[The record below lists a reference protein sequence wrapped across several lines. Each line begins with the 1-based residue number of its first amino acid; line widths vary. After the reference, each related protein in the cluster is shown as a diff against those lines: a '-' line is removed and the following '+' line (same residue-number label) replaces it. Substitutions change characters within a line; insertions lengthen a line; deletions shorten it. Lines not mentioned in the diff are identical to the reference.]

1 MTSADAPTPPAESGR
16 PEAEPGVRAGSPD
29 RNLLPIWSTAALFVA
44 IQVVDQMLSRRVSLL
59 VLAGDSIQRD
69 AIQSVEAV
77 TDVLFIATTVVVLI
91 AAAVRARPRWMNRI
105 VVAYLALAT
114 LNLVLNVGTLVATA
128 QFRPV
133 EELRLLFDLALVYGN
148 TVLVFAVWYRLL
160 DAELE
165 HGAFEFPVDPRRP
178 DRDQGWVDY
187 VFLSFNTN
195 ATFGPTA
202 EVVHARTA
210 KVLMMVQTSLS
221 LLVLVVLVARIVG
234 LADG

>member
-1 MTSADAPTPPAESGR
+1 MLNDEESDGPVAAPGAHLR
-16 PEAEPGVRAGSPD
+16 PD
-29 RNLLPIWSTAALFVA
+29 QDHNLLPVWSTVALFVA
-44 IQVVDQMLSRRVSLL
+44 IQVIDQLLSRRVSLL
-59 VLAGDSIQRD
+59 VLANESIRRD
-69 AIQSVEAV
+69 AIQTVEAV
-77 TDVLFIATTVVVLI
+77 TDVLFIVTAVAVVL
-91 AAAVRARPRWMNRI
+91 AAVVRTRPSWMNRI
-105 VVAYLALAT
+105 LIAYLALAT
-114 LNLVLNVGTLVATA
+114 LNLVLNVATLVATA

-133 EELRLLFDLALVYGN
+133 EELRLLSDLALVYAN

-165 HGAFEFPVDPRRP
+165 GGAFEFPDDPRRP
-178 DRDQGWVDY
+178 GRAQGWIDY

-202 EVVHARTA
+202 EIVHARTA

-234 LADG
+234 LSD

>member
-1 MTSADAPTPPAESGR
+1 VLNDEESDGPVAAPGAHLR
-16 PEAEPGVRAGSPD
+16 PD
-29 RNLLPIWSTAALFVA
+29 QDHNLLPVWSTVALFVA
-44 IQVVDQMLSRRVSLL
+44 IQVIDQLLSRRVSLL
-59 VLAGDSIQRD
+59 VLANESIRRD
-69 AIQSVEAV
+69 AIQTVEAV
-77 TDVLFIATTVVVLI
+77 TDVLFIVTAVAVVL
-91 AAAVRARPRWMNRI
+91 AAVVRTRPSWMNRI
-105 VVAYLALAT
+105 LIAYLALAT
-114 LNLVLNVGTLVATA
+114 LNLVLNVATLVATA

-133 EELRLLFDLALVYGN
+133 EELRLLSDLALVYAN

-165 HGAFEFPVDPRRP
+165 GGAFEFPEDPRRP
-178 DRDQGWVDY
+178 GRAQGWIDY

-202 EVVHARTA
+202 EIVHARTA

-234 LADG
+234 LSD